1 MPLSIFSKEVMSDLP
16 NLDHVKSYFDRRIRE
31 HGASPRGSD
40 WNSEASQNIRFD
52 QLLKVVESQP
62 FSILD
67 YGCGYGALADYLV
80 TRGFDADYHG
90 YDILES
96 AIETAR
102 REHEGQSRRTFH
114 TEKSQ
119 LPVCDY
125 TVASGIFNFRGE
137 QSFEDWTEYVI
148 AVLNEFNELS
158 RRGFASNF
166 LTKYS
171 DPEKMRADLYYADP
185 LFLFDYCKRNCSKN
199 VALLHDYRLYDFT
212 LIIRKDQ

>member
-1 MPLSIFSKEVMSDLP
+1 MAKIP
-16 NLDHVKSYFDRRIRE
+16 NLDQVKSYFDQRIQE

-52 QLLKVVESQP
+52 QLLKVVEAQS
-62 FSILD
+62 FSLLD
-67 YGCGYGALADYLV
+67 YGCGYGALADYMGLKGLDV
-80 TRGFDADYHG
+80 DYYG

-102 REHEGQSRRTFH
+102 KVHQDQPRRTFF
-114 TEKSQ
+114 TDKSQ
-119 LPVCDY
+119 LPVSDY

-137 QSFEDWTEYVI
+137 QSFEEWTEYVLG
-148 AVLNEFNELS
+148 VLHEFNDLS
-158 RRGFASNF
+158 LHGFASNF

-171 DPEKMRADLYYADP
+171 DAEKMRSDLYYADP
-185 LFLFDYCKRNCSKN
+185 LFLFDYCKRNFSKH

-212 LIIRKDQ
+212 LIVRKD

>member
-1 MPLSIFSKEVMSDLP
+1 MSKIP
-16 NLDHVKSYFDRRIRE
+16 NLDHVRSYFDKRIQE

-40 WNSEASQNIRFD
+40 WNSETSQNLRFD
-52 QLLKVVESQP
+52 QLLRVIEAQS
-62 FSILD
+62 FSLLD

-80 TRGFDADYHG
+80 TKGFDVDYYG

-102 REHEGQSRRTFH
+102 QVHADKLHRTFF
-114 TEKSQ
+114 TNKSE
-119 LPVCDY
+119 LPICDY

-137 QSFEDWTEYVI
+137 QAFEDWTEYVI
-148 AVLNEFNELS
+148 GILYEFDQLS

-171 DPEKMRADLYYADP
+171 DAVKMRADLYYADP
-185 LFLFDYCKRNCSKN
+185 LFLFDYCKRNFSKN

-212 LIIRKDQ
+212 LIIRKD

>member
-1 MPLSIFSKEVMSDLP
+1 MSKIP
-16 NLDHVKSYFDRRIRE
+16 NLDQVKSYFDRRIQE

-40 WNSEASQNIRFD
+40 WNSETSQNIRFD
-52 QLLKVVESQP
+52 QLLKVVEVQS
-62 FSILD
+62 FSLLD
-67 YGCGYGALADYLV
+67 YGCGYGALADYLIAK
-80 TRGFDADYHG
+80 GFDPEYYG

-102 REHEGQSRRTFH
+102 QAHQGKPRRTFF
-114 TEKSQ
+114 TDKSH

-148 AVLNEFNELS
+148 GVLSEFNQLS
-158 RRGFASNF
+158 TRGFSSNF

-171 DPEKMRADLYYADP
+171 DAEKMRSDLYYADP
-185 LFLFDYCKRNCSKN
+185 LFLFDYCKRNFSKN

-212 LIIRKDQ
+212 LIIRKD

>member
-1 MPLSIFSKEVMSDLP
+1 MSKIP
-16 NLDHVKSYFDRRIRE
+16 NLEHVKSYFDKRIQE

-40 WNSEASQNIRFD
+40 WNSEASQNVRFD
-52 QLLKVVESQP
+52 QLLKVVEAQS
-62 FSILD
+62 FSLLD

-80 TRGFDADYHG
+80 TKGLEVDYYG

-102 REHEGQSRRTFH
+102 QVHAKQPRRSFFTD
-114 TEKSQ
+114 KSK

-148 AVLNEFNELS
+148 GILNEFNQLS
-158 RRGFASNF
+158 QRGFASNF

-171 DPEKMRADLYYADP
+171 DADKMRPDLYYADP
-185 LFLFDYCKRNCSKN
+185 LSLFDYCKRNFSKN

-212 LIIRKDQ
+212 LIIRKD

>member
-1 MPLSIFSKEVMSDLP
+1 MSKIP
-16 NLDHVKSYFDRRIRE
+16 NLEHVKSYFDKRIQE

-40 WNSEASQNIRFD
+40 WNSETSQNLRFD
-52 QLLKVVESQP
+52 QLLQVVESQT
-62 FSILD
+62 FSLLD

-80 TRGFDADYHG
+80 AKGLDADYYG

-102 REHEGQSRRTFH
+102 QAHAGKLKRVFFTD
-114 TEKSQ
+114 KAQ
-119 LPVCDY
+119 LPACDY

-137 QSFEDWTEYVI
+137 QSFEDWTEYVLG
-148 AVLNEFNELS
+148 VLGEFDRLS
-158 RRGFASNF
+158 RRGFSSNF

-171 DPEKMRADLYYADP
+171 DADKMRPDLYYADP
-185 LFLFDYCKRNCSKN
+185 MVLFDYCKRKFSKN

-212 LIIRKDQ
+212 LIVRKD

>member
-1 MPLSIFSKEVMSDLP
+1 MPNIP
-16 NLDHVKSYFDRRIRE
+16 NLEHVKSYFDKRIRE

-40 WNSEASQNIRFD
+40 WNSETSQHIRFD
-52 QLLKVVESQP
+52 QLLKVVESRT

-80 TRGFDADYHG
+80 THGLDADYYG

-102 REHEGQSRRTFH
+102 QAHQGKPKRKFF
-114 TEKSQ
+114 TEKRQ
-119 LPVCDY
+119 LPACDY

-137 QSFEDWTEYVI
+137 QSFEEWTEYVLG
-148 AVLNEFNELS
+148 VLNEFDRLS
-158 RRGFASNF
+158 LRGFSSNF

-171 DPEKMRADLYYADP
+171 DAEKMRADLYYADP
-185 LFLFDYCKRNCSKN
+185 LFLFDYCKRNFSRD
-199 VALLHDYRLYDFT
+199 VALLHDYHLYDFT
-212 LIIRKDQ
+212 LIIRKD

>member
-1 MPLSIFSKEVMSDLP
+1 MSKIP
-16 NLDHVKSYFDRRIRE
+16 NLDHVKSYFDKRIQE

-40 WNSEASQNIRFD
+40 WNSEISQNTRFD
-52 QLLKVVESQP
+52 QLLKVIESQS
-62 FSILD
+62 FSLLD
-67 YGCGYGALADYLV
+67 YGCGYGALADYLD
-80 TRGFDADYHG
+80 TKGFDVNYYG

-102 REHEGQSRRTFH
+102 KEHIAKPRHIFFTD
-114 TEKSQ
+114 KSQ

-137 QSFEDWTEYVI
+137 QSFENWTEYVLG
-148 AVLNEFNELS
+148 VLSEFNQLS
-158 RRGFASNF
+158 LHGFSSNF

-171 DPEKMRADLYYADP
+171 DADKMRPDLYYADP
-185 LFLFDYCKRNCSKN
+185 MFLFDYCKRNFSKN

-212 LIIRKDQ
+212 LIVRKD